1 MNEIRIDRERLKE
14 CMEIMCADYCI
25 FPDICETQERLDRHC
40 NDECPLNNL
49 TCDDYWEK
57 GDDDG

>member
-1 MNEIRIDRERLKE
+1 MNEIRIDSERLKE
-14 CMEIMCADYCI
+14 CMEIMCDEYCI

-49 TCDDYWEK
+49 TCDEK
-57 GDDDG
+57 RG